1 MTTFLRVSPTVLY
14 SFFEGILFLG
24 VLNIFTLS
32 FILGARGFPI
42 KEGVVFSLFSKDVI
56 FIFSLTLKLTMSQEK
71 S

>member
-1 MTTFLRVSPTVLY
+1 MLIFLGASPAVLY
-14 SFFEGILFLG
+14 SFFWGILFLG

-56 FIFSLTLKLTMSQEK
+56 FIFSLTLKLT
-71 S
+71 

>member
-1 MTTFLRVSPTVLY
+1 
-14 SFFEGILFLG
+14 

-42 KEGVVFSLFSKDVI
+42 EEGVPFSLFSKEVI
-56 FIFSLTLKLTMSQEK
+56 FIFSLTFKLTISQEK

>member
-1 MTTFLRVSPTVLY
+1 LRASPAVLY
-14 SFFEGILFLG
+14 SFFDGILFLG

-42 KEGVVFSLFSKDVI
+42 EEGVPFSLFSKEVI
-56 FIFSLTLKLTMSQEK
+56 FIFSLTFKLTISQEK